1 MEWLT
6 LLRKAVRAEGGQ
18 AAVGRKL
25 GYSPATISLA
35 LNGNYNGGTEAIER
49 KVLEIYGGK
58 TMQDKPVP
66 EGYMRNGVGN
76 LVPID
81 AIKEI
86 DLVRDG
92 FVRQVATKAKEFSA
106 SLHAYKEGMAGD
118 IQAFLEMSAEKYGA
132 DLGGAR
138 GNLTLTCFDG
148 QYKVMRCV
156 ADRLEFNEQLHAAK
170 ALIDQC
176 LREWTFGGDSRV
188 RALIDQ
194 AFQVDKKGRINT
206 KRILALRQLKIED
219 ATWQRAMEA
228 IGDAV
233 TITGSSTYY
242 RVYERDEKGE
252 YQQIALDFSAV

>member
-86 DLVRDG
+86 DLVRDK
-92 FVRQVATKAKEFSA
+92 FVKEVVMRAKGLNGILTSFKSGV
-106 SLHAYKEGMAGD
+106 SGD
-118 IQAFLEMSAEKYGA
+118 IQAFLELSAEKYGA

-138 GNLTLTCFDG
+138 GNLTLTSFDG
-148 QYKVMRCV
+148 KYKVLRCV
-156 ADRLEFNEQLHAAK
+156 ADRLEFNEQLVAAK
-170 ALIDQC
+170 SLVDQC
-176 LREWTFGGDSRV
+176 LREWTKDSDSKV
-188 RALIDQ
+188 RALIEQ
-194 AFQVDKKGRINT
+194 AFQTDKKGKINT

-219 ATWQRAMEA
+219 ETWQRAMEA

-233 TITGSSTYY
+233 TVAASCTYY
-242 RVYERDEKGE
+242 RVYERDDKGE